1 MFDLIVIGGSF
12 AGLSAALQLARTRR
26 PVLVIDFGAP
36 RNRFASHAHGVL
48 AQDGRPGSAILS
60 DARAQLASYPNV
72 SLWQGKVSR
81 AEPLSSAKIA
91 FNVSLDD
98 GRQVQGRR
106 LLLAT
111 GVRDVLP
118 ELPGMAGRWG
128 QTVLHCPYCHGYEIG
143 GGAGGQAIGVLGR
156 LPASVHQASLIADWG
171 DVTLFTHG
179 MPALDDEARQLLARR
194 KVTIEPTAVTAIEGE
209 TPAIDGVRLA
219 DGRLLSLRALFLAA
233 PIEQASPLAAQL
245 GCVLEE
251 GLMGPLLQTDTMKM
265 TSVPG
270 VYAAGDAARAMAN
283 ITFAMGDGVLAA
295 VGVHHALI
303 AEEGASD

>member
-26 PVLVIDFGAP
+26 PVLVIDFGTP
-36 RNRFASHAHGVL
+36 RNRYASHAHGVL

-72 SLWQGKVSR
+72 ILWQGKVSQ
-81 AEPLSSAKIA
+81 AQPLSSVKTA
-91 FNVSLDD
+91 FQVTLDD
-98 GRQVQGRR
+98 GRQAQGRR

-118 ELPGMAGRWG
+118 DLPGVAERWG

-171 DVTLFTHG
+171 DVTLFTAG
-179 MPALDDEARQLLARR
+179 MPPLDDDARQLLARR
-194 KVTIEPTAVTAIEGE
+194 KVAIEPVAVTAIEG
-209 TPAIDGVRLA
+209 TAPAIEGMRLQ
-219 DGRLLSLRALFLAA
+219 DGRLLPLRALFLAA

-245 GCVLEE
+245 GCAFEE
-251 GLMGPLLQTDTMKM
+251 GMMGPVLQTDAMKL
-265 TSVPG
+265 TSLPG

-283 ITFAMGDGVLAA
+283 ITFAMGDGVMAA

-303 AEEGASD
+303 AEETAG

>member
-48 AQDGRPGSAILS
+48 AQDGSPGSAILS
-60 DARAQLASYPNV
+60 DARAQLANYPNV

-81 AEPLSSAKIA
+81 AEPLSSGKIA

-118 ELPGMAGRWG
+118 ELPGVAGRWG

-171 DVTLFTHG
+171 DVTLFSHG

-194 KVTIEPTAVTAIEGE
+194 KVTIEPVAVTAIEGAA
-209 TPAIDGVRLA
+209 PAIDGVRLA

-233 PIEQASPLAAQL
+233 PIEQASALAAQL

-251 GLMGPLLQTDTMKM
+251 GLMGSLLQTDAMKM

-283 ITFAMGDGVLAA
+283 ITFAMGDGVMAA

-303 AEEGASD
+303 GEESAA

>member
-1 MFDLIVIGGSF
+1 MYDLIVIGGSF

-26 PVLVIDFGAP
+26 PVLLIDAGSP

-48 AQDGRPGSAILS
+48 AQDGRPGSDILA

-72 SLWQGKVSR
+72 SLWQGKVSQ
-81 AEPLSSAKIA
+81 AQALASGKTA

-118 ELPGMAGRWG
+118 DLPGVAGRWG

-143 GGAGGQAIGVLGR
+143 GGAIGVLGR
-156 LPASVHQASLIADWG
+156 LPASVHQASVIADWG
-171 DVTLFTHG
+171 DVTLFTAG
-179 MPALDDEARQLLARR
+179 MPPLDYEARQLLARR
-194 KVTIEPTAVTAIEGE
+194 KVAIEAVAVTAIEGAA
-209 TPAIDGVRLA
+209 PAIDGLRLQ
-219 DGRLLSLRALFLAA
+219 DGRLLPLRALFLAA
-233 PIEQASPLAAQL
+233 PTEQASPLGAQF
-245 GCVLEE
+245 GCAFEE
-251 GLMGPLLQTDTMKM
+251 GLMGPLLQTDAMKM

-283 ITFAMGDGVLAA
+283 ITFAMGDGVMAA

-303 AEEGASD
+303 AEEGAA

>member
-26 PVLVIDFGAP
+26 PVLVIDAGSP

-48 AQDGRPGSAILS
+48 AQDGRPGSAILAH
-60 DARAQLASYPNV
+60 ARAQLARYPNV
-72 SLWQGKVSR
+72 SLWQGKVSQ
-81 AEPLSSAKIA
+81 AQPLASAKIA
-91 FNVSLDD
+91 FEVSLDD
-98 GRQVQGRR
+98 GRQAQGRR

-118 ELPGMAGRWG
+118 ALPGVAERWG

-143 GGAGGQAIGVLGR
+143 DGAGGQPIGVLGR

-179 MPALDDEARQLLARR
+179 MPPLDEDARQLLARR
-194 KVTIEPTAVTAIEGE
+194 KVTIEAVAVTAIEGAV
-209 TPAIDGVRLA
+209 PAIDGARLA
-219 DGRLLSLRALFLAA
+219 DGRLLPLRALFLAA
-233 PIEQASPLAAQL
+233 PTEQASPLAAQL
-245 GCVLEE
+245 GCVFED
-251 GLMGPLLQTDTMKM
+251 GMMGPVLQADAMKM

-283 ITFAMGDGVLAA
+283 ITFAMGDGVMAA

-303 AEEGASD
+303 AEEAAG